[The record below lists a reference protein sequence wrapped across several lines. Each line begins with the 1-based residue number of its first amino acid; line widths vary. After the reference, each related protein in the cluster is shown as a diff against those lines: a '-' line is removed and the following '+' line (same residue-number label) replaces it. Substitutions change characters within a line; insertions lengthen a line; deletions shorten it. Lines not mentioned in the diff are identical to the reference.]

1 MGTPTQRLTDMLRA
15 GLLWGVVTGYVY
27 ALWVLGRDVLV
38 GPDGLRP
45 HGAVLLR
52 DIGIYTAGG
61 FVAGA
66 FVRWLQL
73 LRVGKRR

>member
-1 MGTPTQRLTDMLRA
+1 MGTPTQRLIDILRV
-15 GLLWGVVTGYVY
+15 GLLWGVVAGYVY
-27 ALWVLGRDVLV
+27 ALWVLGRDVLL
-38 GPDGLRP
+38 GPDALRS

-66 FVRWLQL
+66 LVRWLRL
-73 LRVGKRR
+73 LRDGERG